1 MSKTRVVQVRLILS
15 APPPHVRLP
24 MGVSYPLPPET
35 RDWLFGLMD
44 EAHVIRMDV
53 VQLSPG
59 EFEGLRSSGWPMRA
73 KRSVDW
79 WMVGVWASYM
89 ALIGGGFG
97 SLAVL
102 LAQCSK

>member
-15 APPPHVRLP
+15 APPPHIQLP

-35 RDWLFGLMD
+35 RDWLFSLMD
-44 EAHVIRMDV
+44 AAHVIRMDV
-53 VQLSPG
+53 TQISPG

-79 WMVGVWASYM
+79 WLIGVLASYM
-89 ALIGGGFG
+89 VLIVGGFG